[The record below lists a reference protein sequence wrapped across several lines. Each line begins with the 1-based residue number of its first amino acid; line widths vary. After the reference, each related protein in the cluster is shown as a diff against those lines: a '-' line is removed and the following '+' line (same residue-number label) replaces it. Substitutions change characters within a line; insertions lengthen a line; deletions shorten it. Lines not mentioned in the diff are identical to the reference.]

1 MALKLWHCAG
11 SRSIRPLWTL
21 EEMGLD
27 FELEVM
33 KFPPRFV
40 HAGYTDINPIG
51 TVPFFTDGAD
61 GSDTQVQMTES
72 AGISQYLVDRYGS
85 AGSGLSNL
93 AIGVD
98 EPDYG
103 SYLNWLHRS
112 DATLTFPQTLVLRYT
127 ILEPEATRLPKV
139 ADDYSKWFHS
149 RLRTVEAAMAERE
162 FLCGDRFTIADIAVG
177 FALYFAEFLKLS
189 DGFKPN
195 TLAYYERL
203 KARPGFQ
210 RATQYDS
217 PSALPK
223 VDG

>member
-1 MALKLWHCAG
+1 M
-11 SRSIRPLWTL
+11 
-21 EEMGLD
+21 
-27 FELEVM
+27 V
-33 KFPPRFV
+33 PPV
-40 HAGYTDINPIG
+40 
-51 TVPFFTDGAD
+51 
-61 GSDTQVQMTES
+61 
-72 AGISQYLVDRYGS
+72 
-85 AGSGLSNL
+85 SGLSNL

-103 SYLNWLHRS
+103 NYLNWLHRS

-139 ADDYSKWFHS
+139 AEDYSKWFHS
-149 RLRTVEAAMAERE
+149 RLRTVEARLWPRE
-162 FLCGDRFTIADIAVG
+162 SFSCGDRFTIADIAVG

-217 PSALPK
+217 PSHCQSRCLVKLKKPLKKYTNCKLENKHDRQHSLMLLPIKISQSFLSLGFGFYPTKNRALM
-223 VDG
+223 GSMHTGLGRSRGWL

>member
-1 MALKLWHCAG
+1 
-11 SRSIRPLWTL
+11 
-21 EEMGLD
+21 MGLD

-40 HAGYTDINPIG
+40 HPGYTDINPIG
-51 TVPFFTDGAD
+51 TVPFFTDDAGGPD
-61 GSDTQVQMTES
+61 NVIQMTES
-72 AGISQYLVDRYGS
+72 AGISQYVVDRYGPTD
-85 AGSGLSNL
+85 L
-93 AIGVD
+93 AVGVD

-149 RLRTVEAAMAERE
+149 RLRSVEAAMADRE
-162 FLCGDRFTIADIAVG
+162 FLCADRFTIADVAVG

-195 TLAYYERL
+195 TRAYYERL

-223 VDG
+223 VD

>member
-1 MALKLWHCAG
+1 
-11 SRSIRPLWTL
+11 
-21 EEMGLD
+21 LD

-40 HAGYTDINPIG
+40 HPGYTDINPIG
-51 TVPFFTDGAD
+51 TVPFFTDDAGGPD
-61 GSDTQVQMTES
+61 NVIQMTES
-72 AGISQYLVDRYGS
+72 AGISQYVVDRYGPTD
-85 AGSGLSNL
+85 L
-93 AIGVD
+93 AVGVD

-149 RLRTVEAAMAERE
+149 RLRSVEAAMADRE
-162 FLCGDRFTIADIAVG
+162 FLCADRFTIADVAVG

-195 TLAYYERL
+195 TRAYYERL

-223 VDG
+223 VD